1 MTEPT
6 RLQAGATTLL
16 SPAGPILAAAIMALA
31 LLAGCGEKET
41 AANVAA
47 DDQAAPAGDYRPA
60 PELLG
65 GGVLSDGSVQLFGSA
80 TPGAVVRLRSPSGA
94 QQFATADARGV
105 WRFTLAA
112 SPQPR
117 LLGLSM
123 SDKGQIVQAVSFLF
137 LSPDGVVARLK
148 AGGGT
153 QAAAPG
159 KPGLAALALDY
170 DNQRA
175 ATLSGVSGPH
185 ETVTARVDGV
195 QRSQA
200 NADSAGRF
208 VLPLPQ
214 LTAGVHE
221 FDLMGATQEVHFS
234 ASVDAPAALTQAQYA
249 ATRVGQGWRIDWRT
263 PGGGGQTTLILGP
276 SAPGP

>member
-1 MTEPT
+1 MIEPT
-6 RLQAGATTLL
+6 RLQAGASTLL
-16 SPAGPILAAAIMALA
+16 GTAGALVVASILALA

-41 AANVAA
+41 AVNVAG

-65 GGVLSDGSVQLFGSA
+65 GGVLGDGSVQLFGSA
-80 TPGAVVRLRSPSGA
+80 TPGAVVRLRSPDGA

-137 LSPDGVVARLK
+137 LSPDGMVARLK

-153 QAAAPG
+153 QAAAPS

-175 ATLSGVSGPH
+175 ATLSGASGPH
-185 ETVTARVDGV
+185 ETVTVRVDGV
-195 QRSQA
+195 ERGQA
-200 NADSAGRF
+200 TADSTGRF
-208 VLPLPQ
+208 VLPLP
-214 LTAGVHE
+214 LLPAGAHE

-234 ASVDAPAALTQAQYA
+234 ASIDAPAALSQAQYA
-249 ATRVGQGWRIDWRT
+249 ATRAGQGWRVDWRT

>member
-1 MTEPT
+1 MTGPA
-6 RLQAGATTLL
+6 RLQAGKTTL
-16 SPAGPILAAAIMALA
+16 PGAAAAVLAALA
-31 LLAGCGEKET
+31 VVGLVGCGET
-41 AANVAA
+41 STPA
-47 DDQAAPAGDYRPA
+47 DNAVSAQATPTEDYRPA

-65 GGVLSDGSVQLFGSA
+65 GAAGSDGRVQLYGSA
-80 TPGAVVRLRSPSGA
+80 VPGAAVRLRSPSGA
-94 QQFATADARGV
+94 QQFATADAAGM
-105 WRFTLAA
+105 WRVTLAP

-123 SDKGQIVQAVSFLF
+123 SDKGQVVQAVSFLF
-137 LSPDGVVARLK
+137 LAPDGAVARLK

-159 KPGLAALALDY
+159 KAGLAALALDY

-175 ATLSGVSGPH
+175 ATLSGVAAPH
-185 ETVTARVDGV
+185 ETVTVRVDGV
-195 QRSQA
+195 ERSQA
-200 NADSAGRF
+200 DADSGGRF

-214 LTAGVHE
+214 LTTGAHE
-221 FDLMGATQEVHFS
+221 FDLMGAAQEVRFS
-234 ASVDAPAALTQAQYA
+234 ASVDTPAALAQAPYA

-276 SAPGP
+276 QETGP

>member
-6 RLQAGATTLL
+6 RLQAGASTLPGSADAL
-16 SPAGPILAAAIMALA
+16 VAASILALA
-31 LLAGCGEKET
+31 LLAACGEKE
-41 AANVAA
+41 AAVNVAA

-65 GGVLSDGSVQLFGSA
+65 GGVLGDRRVQLFGSA
-80 TPGAVVRLRSPSGA
+80 TPGAVVRLRSPDGA
-94 QQFATADARGV
+94 QQFATADVRGV

-175 ATLSGVSGPH
+175 ATLSGASGPH
-185 ETVTARVDGV
+185 ETVTVRVDGV
-195 QRSQA
+195 ERGQA
-200 NADSAGRF
+200 TADSTGRF
-208 VLPLPQ
+208 VLPLP
-214 LTAGVHE
+214 LLPAGAHE

-234 ASVDAPAALTQAQYA
+234 ASIDAPAALSQAQYA
-249 ATRVGQGWRIDWRT
+249 ATRAGQGWRVDWRT